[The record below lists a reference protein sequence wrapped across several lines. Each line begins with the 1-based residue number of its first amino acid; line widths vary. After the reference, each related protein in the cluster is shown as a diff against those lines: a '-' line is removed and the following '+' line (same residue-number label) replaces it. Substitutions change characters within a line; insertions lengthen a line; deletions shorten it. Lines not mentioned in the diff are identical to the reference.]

1 MNLPSARILIDPA
14 FVSGDIDPRIYG
26 GFAEHLGRHIYTGM
40 YEPGHP
46 KSDAHGF
53 RTDVIELVRGL
64 GMPIVRYPGGN
75 FVSGYDWE
83 DGIGPKAER
92 PKRLDLAWGVTET
105 NQFGT
110 NEFMDWCKVV
120 GTEPML
126 AVNLGTRGVD
136 DARKLVEY
144 CNHPGG
150 TALSDLRK
158 HHGYGTPHAIK
169 TWCLG
174 NEVDGFWQMGTK
186 TATEYGRL
194 AREASKLMKGVDRS
208 IETILCG
215 SSGRGMPTFGTW
227 EWESLLEAYDQ
238 VDYVSLHTY
247 YDDHG
252 GDMAAFLAEPENM
265 GDFIREAASVCDAV
279 KATKKSRKTMMLSF
293 DEWNVWFPEN
303 NLIDRSPTWPELSKR
318 ASDVYDMAD
327 VLCVGGMLLTL
338 LENAAR
344 VRIACIAQIVNVLAP
359 VLTERGG
366 PAWRQTIWW
375 PFALTSQYG
384 RGQVLHTPV
393 FAPVYDAKNRDAVSV
408 IKSVTVLADTADGP
422 ALHIFII
429 NREPSG
435 APVDVEIDVRGCKPH
450 GSLLHHCIRHDDLR
464 TENTMSHPDAVK
476 PTVSEHPIVD
486 GDTLKLRLSGWSW
499 NLVRVGI
506 DG

>member
-1 MNLPSARILIDPA
+1 MTKSTARIIIDPRYIA
-14 FVSGDIDPRIYG
+14 ADIDPRIYG
-26 GFAEHLGRHIYTGM
+26 GFAEHLGKHIYTGM
-40 YEPGHP
+40 YEPAHATA
-46 KSDAHGF
+46 DANGF

-64 GMPIVRYPGGN
+64 GMPIIRYPGGN

-83 DGIGPKAER
+83 DGVGPKGER

-110 NEFMDWCKVV
+110 NEFMDWCGLV
-120 GTEPML
+120 GTEAML
-126 AVNLGTRGVD
+126 AVNLGTRGID

-158 HHGYGTPHAIK
+158 QHGYTAPHAIK

-194 AREASKLMKGVDRS
+194 AREASKLMKGVDRR

-215 SSGRGMPTFGTW
+215 SSGRTMPTFGKW
-227 EWESLLEAYDQ
+227 EWESLMEAYDQ

-252 GDMAAFLAEPENM
+252 GDMSSFLAEPENM
-265 GDFIREAASVCDAV
+265 GDFIKEAVAVCDAV
-279 KATKKSRKTMMLSF
+279 KATKKSSKSMMLSF

-359 VLTERGG
+359 ILTEPGG

-375 PFALTSQYG
+375 PFALTSKYG
-384 RGQVLHTPV
+384 RGQLVHTPV
-393 FAPVYDAKNRDAVSV
+393 VAPVYDAKNRDAVSV
-408 IKSVTVLADTADGP
+408 IKSVTVLAETENGP
-422 ALHIFII
+422 ALHVFVI
-429 NREPSG
+429 NREPTG
-435 APVDVEIDVRGCKPH
+435 LPVDIELDIRGTKP
-450 GSLLHHCIRHDDLR
+450 GGMFVHHCIQHSNLR
-464 TENTMSHPDAVK
+464 TENTIHSPNAVM
-476 PTVSEHPIVD
+476 PTVTNHPVEEAGRI
-486 GDTLKLRLSGWSW
+486 RLQLDGWSW
-499 NLVRVGI
+499 NLIRVGLV
-506 DG
+506 G